1 MSCRG
6 RVAWRTYMPR
16 HNHDREA
23 GRIAEG
29 GGTFRG
35 PLLPSRRRE
44 GVPVSLE
51 RYTGFVLIVVADAIE
66 FRYARAM
73 DDLGISLRDFV
84 LLAEIAQRS
93 GLSQTTLARR
103 VGLGRSRVSEQLL
116 VLDTAGYI
124 EREIDIRD
132 LRRRKVWIS
141 GNGQQIVEE
150 ATERLSRIDAAWLRT
165 LAPRD
170 GRIFTAALRRLPPAI
185 TARNQWSAAT

>member
-93 GLSQTTLARR
+93 GLSQATLARR

-132 LRRRKVWIS
+132 LRRRRIWIS
-141 GNGQQIVEE
+141 PNGQQVVEE
-150 ATERLSRIDAAWLRT
+150 AAAHLNAVDASWLRT
-165 LAPRD
+165 IEPGDRHV
-170 GRIFTAALRRLPPAI
+170 FTASLRRLPPAL
-185 TARNQWSAAT
+185 TARNQWTAP

>member
-84 LLAEIAQRS
+84 LLAEVAQRS
-93 GLSQTTLARR
+93 GLSQATLARR

-116 VLDTAGYI
+116 VLDSAGYV

-132 LRRRKVWIS
+132 LRRRRIWIS
-141 GNGQQIVEE
+141 RDGREVVEE
-150 ATERLSRIDAAWLRT
+150 AAERLSGIDRAWLSALDKRERT
-165 LAPRD
+165 T
-170 GRIFTAALRRLPPAI
+170 FTAALRRLPPAL
-185 TARNQWSAAT
+185 TARTQWR